1 MIRTYILT
9 VLTVSFCFIASS
21 QDISFCYEL
30 GKINDL
36 VETSHYSPK
45 PLNDSLSKG
54 VFSLFLK
61 SIDENQ
67 TFFTQEDVN
76 TFKTDEYLID
86 DYIKSK
92 DCDFVEKYS
101 TTLQE
106 RINKSKRILEDLKK
120 QKLDYTGKD
129 SLLYSKDDD
138 FEYFKNDAKVLKYW
152 NKKVRY
158 KLLRKLVENDSV
170 LDDIKNNFNAL
181 EAEIKDK
188 IIQNEICLL
197 DELLQTKGS
206 VPNMVESAFLDA
218 FLKYQD
224 PNSSYFLASEKNI
237 FYQSLSNSKLSF
249 GITTSKKKNGDIVIS
264 YITPGSSAFKNG
276 GLDVEDVILEIQN
289 KNETLETYCTS
300 NETIRNFIDDVSSN
314 IMTFKIKKQDGQIKS
329 IKLRK
334 TEIEVEENSITGYV
348 LTGDEAI
355 GYINIPSFYTDTES
369 LNGLGVANDVAK
381 QLYKLQKENIQGLI
395 IDLRFNGGGSMKEAA
410 DLSGMF
416 IDRGPVAI
424 SKYRNEDLYTIRD
437 PNRGSLFTKPIVILI
452 NQFSA
457 SASEFFAGALQDY
470 NRAIVVGTATH
481 GKATSQVVLPVENSQ
496 NSNFIKITTG
506 KFFRVTGQ
514 SHQQTGVMPDIVIK
528 DIYHNYESQEFF
540 KAFSLSNETVQVT
553 LKHRPKLK
561 KDLTSILENSRAR
574 ITNNSIFKSI
584 ESFNTIFI
592 NDYVNKEGIF
602 PLTLDYIFKDNKRY
616 NDAWKTYNNSI
627 ENNTTLI
634 DVKNTSSTTAILEY
648 NEDSKN
654 LNQQLLEELKTDPHI
669 QEAYFIINDII
680 NL

>member
-9 VLTVSFCFIASS
+9 VFTVSFCLIATS

-30 GKINDL
+30 GKINGL

-76 TFKTDEYLID
+76 TFKSDEYLID

-92 DCDFVEKYS
+92 DCDFIEKYS

-138 FEYFKNDAKVLKYW
+138 VEYFKNDTKVLKYW

-170 LDDIKNNFNAL
+170 LDNIKNNFKAL
-181 EAEIKDK
+181 EADIKDK

-264 YITPGSSAFKNG
+264 FITPGSAAFKNG

-289 KNETLETYCTS
+289 KNKTLETYCTS

-314 IMTFKIKKQDGQIKS
+314 VMTFKIKKQDGQIKS

-496 NSNFIKITTG
+496 NSNYIKITTG
-506 KFFRVTGQ
+506 KFFRVTGH

-584 ESFNTIFI
+584 ESFNAIFI

-602 PLTLDYIFKDNKRY
+602 PLTLDYIFNDNKRY
-616 NDAWKTYNNSI
+616 NDAWKTYNDSI

-634 DVKNTSSTTAILEY
+634 DIKNTSSTTAILEY

-654 LNQQLLEELKTDPHI
+654 LNQQLLKELKTDPHI